1 MHAGW
6 NLLARFEHSERDFYR
21 KMLIVIMVIGL
32 IPAVVSEYLT
42 RSLTSTAWI
51 CVIGSGISAGV
62 YLYFLARAYESS
74 DFSIVYPVARALPV
88 IFVAVGDVLRGRY
101 LTPAGWVGVFL
112 VAGGIIFVPLQSFRN
127 ISLKNYLNRT
137 SLWMLLA
144 ALGTVGYTILDKIAA
159 ETVQQSPATAA
170 RYGYFY
176 FAVSYLPYLMLLKAY
191 KGKDEISEPTTWKL
205 AIPAALLSFAAYW
218 LSVVGLPARPLC
230 RLHRRLPPDQ
240 HRDRRRDGVYYFQGK
255 RRWRPPDGR
264 VINRRRSDHDRRL
277 GALGLEPRLSQLDND
292 IREDIGS
299 FVAAV
304 GGVAQMAVNLAQ
316 FQDLQDLVYVFG
328 LLE

>member
-1 MHAGW
+1 MTQSVIIIILISAFMHAGW

-21 KMLIVIMVIGL
+21 KMLIVIMAIGL

-42 RSLTSTAWI
+42 RSMTGTAWI

-101 LTPAGWVGVFL
+101 LTYAGWAGVFL
-112 VAGGIIFVPLQSFRN
+112 VAAGVIFVPLQSFRN
-127 ISLKNYLNRT
+127 ISFKNYLNKT

-191 KGKDEISEPTTWKL
+191 KGKDEIIEPTTWKL

-218 LSVVGLPARPLC
+218 LVLWAYQLVPYAGYIVAFRQISIVIGAVLAFIIFKERGVSV
-230 RLHRRLPPDQ
+230 RLT
-240 HRDRRRDGVYYFQGK
+240 
-255 RRWRPPDGR
+255 
-264 VINRRRSDHDRRL
+264 
-277 GALGLEPRLSQLDND
+277 GALLIAAGLILIAGWGR
-292 IREDIGS
+292 
-299 FVAAV
+299 
-304 GGVAQMAVNLAQ
+304 
-316 FQDLQDLVYVFG
+316 
-328 LLE
+328 